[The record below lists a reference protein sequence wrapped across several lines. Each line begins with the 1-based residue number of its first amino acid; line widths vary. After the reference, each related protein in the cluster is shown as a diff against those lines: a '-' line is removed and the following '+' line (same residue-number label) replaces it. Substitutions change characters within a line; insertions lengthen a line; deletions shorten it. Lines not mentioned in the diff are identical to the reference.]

1 MTFSHLNNNSIRN
14 KTSSLREVVLENV
27 DIQVQAEIKTYE
39 SFPTVQFLLV
49 GYHKSLST

>member
-27 DIQVQAEIKTYE
+27 DIQVQAEIVPHSSV
-39 SFPTVQFLLV
+39 SFSRV
-49 GYHKSLST
+49 S